1 MIGAWWVLGL
11 VGGFPVG
18 WYFRFLLLLPRLC
31 CWFWW
36 LEICVVWV
44 FYCFGWYGVDFRVLV
59 VGWVGCYDGLVA
71 CGTWWCC
78 FDVLSWFVYGVFWI
92 YGLGVVL
99 LFEMLSWVVLL
110 LRCGFWVVFLYSV
123 VYLVDCVWCL
133 FEGLVWVVLL
143 LCLFWVVDA
152 CGWDGVSGGD

>member
-11 VGGFPVG
+11 VGGFTVG

-44 FYCFGWYGVDFRVLV
+44 FYCFGWYGVAFRVLV
-59 VGWVGCYDGLVA
+59 VVWVGCYDGLVA

-78 FDVLSWFVYGVFWI
+78 FDVLSWFVYGVFFGFMVWVL
-92 YGLGVVL
+92 YCFSRCFLGWCCFCVA
-99 LFEMLSWVVLL
+99 
-110 LRCGFWVVFLYSV
+110 GFGWCFCIVWCIWLI
-123 VYLVDCVWCL
+123 VWCL

-143 LCLFWVVDA
+143 LCLFWAVDA
-152 CGWDGVSGGD
+152 CG